1 MAPNLSSS
9 SLSVS
14 FPFDGQGSST
24 MQAFAI
30 PRALSAVFRVR
41 LHFPVD
47 SPLRNLMSSVL
58 MSQWF
63 APTKLV
69 VTFETQGMGR
79 FTPEEI
85 DLCLIKDND
94 GNPVAL
100 NLPTKFVLIANHQ
113 VCSCHLRPHFHF
125 MSSRSTPTGG
135 MHGASHIS

>member
-14 FPFDGQGSST
+14 FPFDGQESST
-24 MQAFAI
+24 MQVFAI
-30 PRALSAVFRVR
+30 LRDLLAAFRVR
-41 LHFPVD
+41 PYFPIN
-47 SPLRNLMSSVL
+47 SYIHNLISLVL
-58 MSQWF
+58 MCQLF

-69 VTFETQGMGR
+69 VTFETEGMGR

-100 NLPTKFVLIANHQ
+100 DLPTKFVLIANHQ
-113 VCSCHLRPHFHF
+113 VCSCHLHPYLL
-125 MSSRSTPTGG
+125 P
-135 MHGASHIS
+135 IS